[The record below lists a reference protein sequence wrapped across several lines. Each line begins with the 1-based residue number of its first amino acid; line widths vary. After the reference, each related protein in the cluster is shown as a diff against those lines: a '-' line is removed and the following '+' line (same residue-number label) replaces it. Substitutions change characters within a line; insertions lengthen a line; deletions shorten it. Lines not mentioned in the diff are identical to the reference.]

1 MSFQPLKRHE
11 LPACNCGTRPR
22 FAKTTGFLSLSHT
35 VNAKRRLVNPVSR
48 RWCSS
53 VVAIISSQL
62 ACTDGSGVHIS
73 VLVGWQSSYLHE
85 QN

>member
-1 MSFQPLKRHE
+1 MNYLHVTVGQGHVSQKHQVFS
-11 LPACNCGTRPR
+11 
-22 FAKTTGFLSLSHT
+22 LSLCLSLT
-35 VNAKRRLVNPVSR
+35 VNAKRRLVNPVSH

-73 VLVGWQSSYLHE
+73 VLVGRQSSYLHE